1 MLPGYKPY
9 LNAVA
14 LKSVLVG
21 VDIPSVYLGI
31 APFESLESIE
41 GFQQFD
47 QPAITV
53 ARSVDGSTI
62 QEGSYFGL
70 PGYGSLIPDQ
80 LDTSD
85 TPYFGSPLGGV

>member
-1 MLPGYKPY
+1 MIPGYKPY

-21 VDIPSVYLGI
+21 VDVPSVYLGI
-31 APFESLESIE
+31 APFESLESVE
-41 GFQQFD
+41 GLHQFD
-47 QPAITV
+47 TSTTAV

-70 PGYGSLIPDQ
+70 PGYGSMVPE
-80 LDTSD
+80 LDTSE
-85 TPYFGSPLGGV
+85 TPYFGEPLGGV